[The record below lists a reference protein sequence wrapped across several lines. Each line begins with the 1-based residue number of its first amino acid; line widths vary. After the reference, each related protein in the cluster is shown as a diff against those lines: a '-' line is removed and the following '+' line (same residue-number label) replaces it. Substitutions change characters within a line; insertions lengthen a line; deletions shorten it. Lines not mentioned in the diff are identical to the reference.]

1 MIFQYNALDYVIET
15 TAEGE
20 LIYTIGRQSSA
31 SPKIRYNLHDK
42 GGVIS
47 HKDLAAKLSAHDI
60 KISDLA
66 NPQSCFPILFVFGR
80 SDLTVPFFG
89 AKLYRTDIEEVINAD
104 PVLSS
109 QINSFQLT
117 SYEDE
122 RINRR
127 LRIRLE
133 MVKNPKLS
141 LPDPDELRSHFFE
154 GLCKVNQDF
163 REVAKMFDQNA
174 IEIELHEF
182 EKGAFAGRDI
192 RIKNRYIDQ
201 S

>member
-15 TAEGE
+15 NPEDE
-20 LIYTIGRQSSA
+20 LVYTIGRQTSA
-31 SPKIRYNLHDK
+31 APKIRYNLHDK

-47 HKDLAAKLSAHDI
+47 HKELATRLSAHDI
-60 KISDLA
+60 NISDLA
-66 NPQSCFPILFVFGR
+66 RPQSCFPILFVFGR

-89 AKLYRTDIEEVINAD
+89 AKVYPTDVEEVINAD
-104 PVLSS
+104 SVLSL

-133 MVKNPKLS
+133 TVKNTTQPI
-141 LPDPDELRSHFFE
+141 PGEEELRELFFK

-163 REVAKMFDQNA
+163 REVTKMFDRSA
-174 IEIELHEF
+174 IEIEVHEF
-182 EKGAFAGRDI
+182 EKGPFAGRDI
-192 RIKNRYIDQ
+192 RIKNRYVDQ
-201 S
+201 